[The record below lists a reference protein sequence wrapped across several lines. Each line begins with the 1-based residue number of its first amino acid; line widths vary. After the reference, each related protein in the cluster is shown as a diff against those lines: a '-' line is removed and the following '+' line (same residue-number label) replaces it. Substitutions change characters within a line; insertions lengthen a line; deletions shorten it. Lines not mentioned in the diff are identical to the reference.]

1 MKRTLK
7 HGMTDIDRVRAA
19 IDGAY
24 HANVDR
30 LSPYSPS
37 LVWTGARAAR
47 MSVTVMRKP
56 ITADFMI
63 TDDAILVE
71 GKIPFIFSHFED
83 RIMNRL
89 GEQLETWL
97 AKERADEGV
106 RAEPP
111 GWPRHSS

>member
-1 MKRTLK
+1 MNRTLK
-7 HGMTDIDRVRAA
+7 HGMADIDRVRAA

-24 HANVDR
+24 KANVDR

-37 LVWTGARAAR
+37 LVWNGARAAR
-47 MSVTVMRKP
+47 MSVTVMRKT
-56 ITADFMI
+56 ITADFTI

-71 GKIPFIFSHFED
+71 GKVPFMFSHFED

-97 AKERADEGV
+97 AKV
-106 RAEPP
+106 RPEKA
-111 GWPRHSS
+111 